1 MHGDVALALILMTAG
16 AMAMPAV
23 ARAISIPVAVAEIL
37 YGVLIGASGL
47 GLVGSDST
55 FMTALAELGFALF
68 LFLAGLE
75 IDFRG
80 FEKKGVRSLVMPFT
94 VASSAFALSLG
105 AAYLL
110 GWGTW
115 VGLAV
120 GATAV
125 PLLLAVVREARLNG
139 TPLGNTMISFAA
151 MGELVT
157 ILLLT
162 VVEIHERAQGDVHM
176 LVEGGLRVLALSV
189 AVVLVLFLLRGL
201 LWWYPQLFVR
211 LVAHDDPSEVGVR
224 AGFGLMLLFVG
235 LALLAD
241 VEPFLGAFLAGALL
255 SFVVREAEALEH
267 KLASMAYGFFVPL
280 FFMYVGVRLKV
291 SVSLVVDNIAWILS
305 IIAVM
310 FAVKLLPGALLL
322 MRGLKPKEVLATS
335 ALLAAPLTLVIAI
348 MDLGRRAG
356 AVDADTEAVVI
367 SAGILASLIYPSAAR
382 VLLKPKTPE

>member
-1 MHGDVALALILMTAG
+1 M
-16 AMAMPAV
+16 
-23 ARAISIPVAVAEIL
+23 
-37 YGVLIGASGL
+37 
-47 GLVGSDST
+47 
-55 FMTALAELGFALF
+55 
-68 LFLAGLE
+68 
-75 IDFRG
+75 
-80 FEKKGVRSLVMPFT
+80 
-94 VASSAFALSLG
+94 
-105 AAYLL
+105 
-110 GWGTW
+110 
-115 VGLAV
+115 
-120 GATAV
+120 
-125 PLLLAVVREARLNG
+125 
-139 TPLGNTMISFAA
+139 
-151 MGELVT
+151 
-157 ILLLT
+157 
-162 VVEIHERAQGDVHM
+162 
-176 LVEGGLRVLALSV
+176 
-189 AVVLVLFLLRGL
+189 
-201 LWWYPQLFVR
+201 R

-322 MRGLKPKEVLATS
+322 LRGLKPKEVLATS

-382 VLLKPKTPE
+382 VLLKPKTPEQ